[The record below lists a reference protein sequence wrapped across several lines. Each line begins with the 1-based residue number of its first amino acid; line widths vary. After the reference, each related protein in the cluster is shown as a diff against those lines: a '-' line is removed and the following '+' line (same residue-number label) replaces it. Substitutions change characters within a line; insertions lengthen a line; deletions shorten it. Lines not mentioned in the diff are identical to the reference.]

1 MDSIKEEFERD
12 YEKIKKLKVPIG
24 MGSLRD
30 QLVSDFKSLESDLD
44 ECARTRSQANKER
57 IREAFDGMRNRINRT
72 EDKVVKIMRNL
83 SEREQNEV
91 ATFWE
96 EAAIFLNNIIS
107 WIFKKFVELVKLLIK
122 GIIFIIK
129 NAKWIVPVVMWI
141 ISLF

>member
-12 YEKIKKLKVPIG
+12 FEKIKKLKVPIG

-72 EDKVVKIMRNL
+72 EDKVVEMMRNL